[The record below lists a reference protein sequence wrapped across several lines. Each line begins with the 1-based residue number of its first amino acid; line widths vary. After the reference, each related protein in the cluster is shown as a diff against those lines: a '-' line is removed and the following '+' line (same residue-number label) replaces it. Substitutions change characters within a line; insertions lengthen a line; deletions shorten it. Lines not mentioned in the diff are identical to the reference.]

1 MSLGDSIRRFFA
13 KKSSPDLRELEGFMA
28 GRKGIE
34 GYIEP
39 RTAMQPDSLLLVD
52 RDGAHERATVRDPA
66 HATAFCE
73 RYGIPVYDAQVIGYP
88 KRMKDYERLRGRVPN
103 SDDLDARFAEIERNL
118 STDAGPDT
126 PDR

>member
-28 GRKGIE
+28 ARKGIE

-39 RTAMQPDSLLLVD
+39 RTATQPDSLLLVD
-52 RDGAHERATVRDPA
+52 RDGAHERATVRDPT
-66 HATAFCE
+66 HAAAFCE

-88 KRMKDYERLRGRVPN
+88 KRMKEYERLRGRVPN
-103 SDDLDARFAEIERNL
+103 TDDLDERFAEIERSL
-118 STDAGPDT
+118 GRESGPET